1 MKNIFLLFIIINSF
15 LSNAQ
20 LNKSG
25 DVIKLNELI
34 SLKKTEKGYV
44 FIGSNGKISKEY
56 TYVYLK
62 DYGIIETNIVTPF
75 DPKAIIFRE
84 STNRCYVNGNSNRRN
99 YHVFE
104 LMKELGTI
112 DDYHFERELT
122 FSNIRDGL
130 SGDYGWISQN
140 GKYAMANPQGVFVTE
155 PKYDRP
161 SWFDERESPYGFYRD
176 RKLLF
181 NQRTK
186 KGKKVTVILDKFT
199 RKEVFATKDS
209 IVKYWNTEN
218 HLLKTTKNK
227 YYLTYK
233 SKKRKVPKEFIY
245 LNGLPIE
252 SSIFTSPR
260 DRRNAFFMDING
272 EKIKS
277 DLIPLT
283 NFYKGYGIVL
293 EKILEEQEFNY
304 YGEPLYRKETN
315 TVKIIN
321 EQFETIKILETF
333 EQREHLESN
342 RYRDYFNDYGQII
355 VSNRKESFV
364 MDYMGN
370 TVFKIDKKDTKIEEI
385 YKGIYEV
392 SDYERI
398 YSNFYNQKGEKLI
411 NQKLLNMYRFDN
423 FKFKEG
429 INENYFTLYNH
440 PNLPL
445 IKLNKNNDIIF
456 SEYQ

>member
-1 MKNIFLLFIIINSF
+1 M
-15 LSNAQ
+15 
-20 LNKSG
+20 
-25 DVIKLNELI
+25 
-34 SLKKTEKGYV
+34 
-44 FIGSNGKISKEY
+44 
-56 TYVYLK
+56 
-62 DYGIIETNIVTPF
+62 
-75 DPKAIIFRE
+75 
-84 STNRCYVNGNSNRRN
+84 
-99 YHVFE
+99 
-104 LMKELGTI
+104 
-112 DDYHFERELT
+112 
-122 FSNIRDGL
+122 
-130 SGDYGWISQN
+130 
-140 GKYAMANPQGVFVTE
+140 
-155 PKYDRP
+155 
-161 SWFDERESPYGFYRD
+161 
-176 RKLLF
+176 
-181 NQRTK
+181 
-186 KGKKVTVILDKFT
+186 
-199 RKEVFATKDS
+199 
-209 IVKYWNTEN
+209 
-218 HLLKTTKNK
+218 
-227 YYLTYK
+227 
-233 SKKRKVPKEFIY
+233 
-245 LNGLPIE
+245 
-252 SSIFTSPR
+252 
-260 DRRNAFFMDING
+260 
-272 EKIKS
+272 
-277 DLIPLT
+277 
-283 NFYKGYGIVL
+283 
-293 EKILEEQEFNY
+293 
-304 YGEPLYRKETN
+304 YRKETN